1 MAEELRI
8 YSTQFAR
15 ILAICMLLSGT
26 ALAFESV
33 NPEAGPSLV
42 RVNII
47 SEIPGAKGMVILDGK
62 LLNDYTPILIRNFSS
77 TGVVIDQKGHIMAFL
92 GYRWIDIQSH
102 KPRIEIITNEG
113 QKWEG
118 KLIGIDQSNGVAV
131 IQLLKG
137 KLQMTPV
144 CKECEVKDGAIVMAP
159 VVKASG
165 VSQLGEAQIVSV
177 GTGSTVSARG
187 NWMFTMNSPFPGIG
201 QPILTRDGKVLG
213 FVADRNPI
221 DMEVM
226 VYPIEPMLASA
237 EKILKAG
244 GDIRAGWL
252 GLFLEDSPAGVF
264 VQRVT
269 PDSPAQIA
277 GLTAGDALVR
287 YNGQKIQDTRQLIQL
302 IQDSAIGANAK
313 LEILRQGNPLNL
325 AAVVEERKPQP
336 IQGRLS
342 LNLPKPTIGLDTMVL
357 TPDLADA
364 MQMPGQ
370 TGLLVLDV
378 VKQTPAERAG
388 VLAGDVVIAMDGQP
402 VFDVGSFASYWQT
415 HGLGPQLVLKILR
428 KGTERTLTVLVRP
441 ESQIK

>member
-1 MAEELRI
+1 
-8 YSTQFAR
+8 
-15 ILAICMLLSGT
+15 
-26 ALAFESV
+26 
-33 NPEAGPSLV
+33 
-42 RVNII
+42 
-47 SEIPGAKGMVILDGK
+47 
-62 LLNDYTPILIRNFSS
+62 
-77 TGVVIDQKGHIMAFL
+77 
-92 GYRWIDIQSH
+92 
-102 KPRIEIITNEG
+102 
-113 QKWEG
+113 
-118 KLIGIDQSNGVAV
+118 
-131 IQLLKG
+131 
-137 KLQMTPV
+137 
-144 CKECEVKDGAIVMAP
+144 
-159 VVKASG
+159 
-165 VSQLGEAQIVSV
+165 
-177 GTGSTVSARG
+177 
-187 NWMFTMNSPFPGIG
+187 
-201 QPILTRDGKVLG
+201 
-213 FVADRNPI
+213 
-221 DMEVM
+221 
-226 VYPIEPMLASA
+226 
-237 EKILKAG
+237 
-244 GDIRAGWL
+244 
-252 GLFLEDSPAGVF
+252 

-269 PDSPAQIA
+269 PDSPAQSA